1 MKEFEI
7 NWDRQ
12 ITTIVAMTKANF
24 TTQIFSMLQKQTL
37 FETDFM
43 FTLGSGEVIFSP
55 SSLFMFLGQKFL
67 SGKVCF
73 SWTLHFW
80 FFIYLFIAYF

>member
-1 MKEFEI
+1 
-7 NWDRQ
+7 
-12 ITTIVAMTKANF
+12 MTKANF

-55 SSLFMFLGQKFL
+55 SSLFMFLGQNFL